1 MAVERLAGEAVLG
14 EAPEELS
21 FTFRDLDRA
30 VNFLAPTIGGCTD
43 ERGVRVRLVCF
54 HAPVTGRL
62 AVSEVAWEPVETRP
76 GARP

>member
-1 MAVERLAGEAVLG
+1 MLAVERLAAKAALG

-43 ERGVRVRLVCF
+43 EPQAAGAPHGVTGP
-54 HAPVTGRL
+54 APVVGRC
-62 AVSEVAWEPVETRP
+62 R
-76 GARP
+76 